1 MHPVPLPP
9 PIWVNSYSALNAMLT
24 DLGRCCQVAVDT
36 ESNSLFVY
44 REQVCLIQFSTVD
57 IDYLVDPFALTEL
70 GPVGPVFANPNLE
83 KIFHAAEYDIIG
95 LKRDYHFTFANL
107 FDTMAASRILGR
119 PAVGLGSMI
128 ESEFEITLNKH
139 YQRANWGQRP
149 LTPQMIDYARMDTHF
164 LLALRDRLEAELR
177 SAGRWE
183 LALEDFRRLC
193 DTTIPVNNHTCEA
206 DGFWRLSG
214 AQDLEPRKA
223 AVLREL
229 FQYRD
234 NMAQT
239 SNQPPFR
246 ILGNDALLQVAQTVP
261 RFMEEL
267 HLLPGMS
274 ARQVNR
280 HGRQLLEA
288 VQRGL
293 LARPLRRPPQ
303 PRQDER
309 LLGRLEKLRRWRKVL
324 GQEWHVESDV
334 ILPRDVLQVIA
345 EVNPASLPALETA
358 MSSTPWRFATFGAQ
372 ILAVLK

>member
-1 MHPVPLPP
+1 
-9 PIWVNSYSALNAMLT
+9 
-24 DLGRCCQVAVDT
+24 
-36 ESNSLFVY
+36 
-44 REQVCLIQFSTVD
+44 
-57 IDYLVDPFALTEL
+57 
-70 GPVGPVFANPNLE
+70 
-83 KIFHAAEYDIIG
+83 
-95 LKRDYHFTFANL
+95 
-107 FDTMAASRILGR
+107 
-119 PAVGLGSMI
+119 
-128 ESEFEITLNKH
+128 
-139 YQRANWGQRP
+139 
-149 LTPQMIDYARMDTHF
+149 
-164 LLALRDRLEAELR
+164 
-177 SAGRWE
+177 
-183 LALEDFRRLC
+183 
-193 DTTIPVNNHTCEA
+193 
-206 DGFWRLSG
+206 
-214 AQDLEPRKA
+214 
-223 AVLREL
+223 
-229 FQYRD
+229 
-234 NMAQT
+234 
-239 SNQPPFR
+239 
-246 ILGNDALLQVAQTVP
+246 VP

-309 LLGRLEKLRRWRKVL
+309 LLGRLEKLRRWRKGL